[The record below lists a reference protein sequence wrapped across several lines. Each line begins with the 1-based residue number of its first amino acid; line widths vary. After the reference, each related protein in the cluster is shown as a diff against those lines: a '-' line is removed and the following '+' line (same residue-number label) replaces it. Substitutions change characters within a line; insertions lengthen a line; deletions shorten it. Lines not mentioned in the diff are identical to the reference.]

1 MAYKFNNLVSAHFNS
16 LDPNTA
22 CLGYCSSD
30 DEATVVTS
38 NCSLSLST
46 EPTVGSPTTCDSAI
60 GSPTTRDSAIG
71 SPTTRDSAIGS
82 PTTRDSAI
90 GFVTTESSV
99 WKCVIFTLILRRI
112 T

>member
-22 CLGYCSSD
+22 CLGYCSND

-46 EPTVGSPTTCDSAI
+46 EPTVTLVDAHK
-60 GSPTTRDSAIG
+60 
-71 SPTTRDSAIGS
+71 
-82 PTTRDSAI
+82 
-90 GFVTTESSV
+90 TESSV
-99 WKCVIFTLILRRI
+99 VEARDIYVNPSEDYLNAITNASTHAIADTGATSIFIMDSINVVNKVRI
-112 T
+112 